1 MDGQPVASFRRLCG
15 GDDFGVAAAA
25 AAVVVVESD
34 VFSSSAGQRE
44 DARMDSAAAM
54 MPNVLSDLL
63 SDSFLSKPVGFC
75 VAGLR

>member
-25 AAVVVVESD
+25 AAVVESD